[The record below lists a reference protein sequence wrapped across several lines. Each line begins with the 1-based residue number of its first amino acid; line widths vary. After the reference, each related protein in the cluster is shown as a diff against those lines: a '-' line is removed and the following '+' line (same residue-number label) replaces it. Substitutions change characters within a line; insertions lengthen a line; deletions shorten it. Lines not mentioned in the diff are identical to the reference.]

1 MYHFII
7 PVFVPG
13 DERYRAMMPRQE
25 RNMNLIWMNGKLVPP
40 EKASV
45 SIFDHGVLYGDGV
58 FEGLRQYNGQVFRQA
73 DHIKRLYAS
82 ARAIRLDIPY
92 STAAM
97 TEAIAATL
105 QANNLK
111 DSYIRLI
118 VTRGGGSLDISPAT
132 CGTPGVFIIAGRI
145 AMYSEETYRD
155 GMAII
160 TASTPRVA
168 AAALSPRI
176 KSLNYLNNIMAK
188 WEAID
193 AGVAEAVMLNHLG
206 FICECTADNIFII
219 RDGQVVTPAEESGI
233 LLGITRS
240 VVLELAAQL
249 KIPLKQTNLTRYDLY
264 TADECFLTGTGA
276 EIVPVIS
283 VDKRSIGDGKVG
295 PITRQLTEA
304 FHRYARRD
312 GAVSS

>member
-1 MYHFII
+1 MA
-7 PVFVPG
+7 
-13 DERYRAMMPRQE
+13 AMQE
-25 RNMNLIWMNGKLVPP
+25 RGVNLIWMNGKLVPP
-40 EKASV
+40 DQAAV

-58 FEGLRQYNGQVFRQA
+58 FEGLRQYHGQVFRQA

-82 ARAIRLDIPY
+82 ARAIRLEIPY
-92 STAAM
+92 TVVEMTA
-97 TEAIAATL
+97 AIAATL
-105 QANNLK
+105 QANKLT
-111 DSYIRLI
+111 DSYIRLV
-118 VTRGGGSLDISPAT
+118 VTRGGGSLDISPAN
-132 CGTPGVFIIAGRI
+132 CDTPGVFIIAGRI
-145 AMYSEETYRD
+145 QMYSEETYRN

-206 FICECTADNIFII
+206 YVCECTADNIFIVQ
-219 RDGQVVTPAEESGI
+219 DGQLITPSEESGI

-240 VVLELAAQL
+240 VVLEIAQRA
-249 KIPLKQTNLTRYDLY
+249 KIPTRQINLTRYDLY

-276 EIVPVIS
+276 EIVPVTS
-283 VDKRSIGDGKVG
+283 VDKRAIGDGKAGVM
-295 PITRQLTEA
+295 TRQLTDA
-304 FHRYARRD
+304 FHQYVR
-312 GAVSS
+312 AV